1 MSQRVTAVI
10 LHNDGEKITKWELLL
25 PGDFSSNK
33 TEGVL
38 ESNASEQILITFFP
52 KERREYSKYAILKYD
67 GEEAHVNLIGKAIN
81 GNVFLS
87 RDSVQMEGTY
97 ITLESK
103 STLRIINK
111 SSVKID
117 FEWRAFSSEKEDA
130 EKKKL
135 LLDEIENEEKE
146 KYALIREI
154 TGYSSGFEDILKN
167 MLDEEVDDLDKDDPG
182 FEDYVEKKKRNAEAL
197 IKRKYKILRKEIQED
212 RLIYDDNIFSI
223 QPQTGSI
230 WPNSELTVTITFKPT
245 DALAYLSG
253 AYCDISCS
261 DERLAL
267 HLEGE
272 GVGPKAFLS
281 TNVLNIGGSHG
292 ASNGRRHIRERG
304 AEDQPVHREQ
314 GRNRGVFQAEEA
326 DHDVV
331 EHDHVRLGRGQ
342 AGSVPADQL
351 LHDLQV
357 QQNRPIHRDL
367 PVAAAGQLDSTHA
380 DGEGPREGAQVR
392 V

>member
-1 MSQRVTAVI
+1 MFTEREKFVVPIIATGRKALLSFPDLIDFGSSCPVKYKTEKPVI
-10 LHNDGEKITKWELLL
+10 IHNNGEKITKWELML
-25 PGDFSSNK
+25 PEDFSSNK

-52 KERREYSKYAILKYD
+52 KERREYSKFAVLRYD
-67 GEEAHVNLIGKAIN
+67 GEEAQVVLAGKAIN

-117 FEWRAFSSEKEDA
+117 FEWRAFSSEKEDM
-130 EKKKL
+130 EKKRL
-135 LLDEIENEEKE
+135 LLDEIEQEESQKQ
-146 KYALIREI
+146 ALIRVFN
-154 TGYSSGFEDILKN
+154 GYSTEFEEIMRN
-167 MLDEEVDDLDKDDPG
+167 MLDEDLDDVDKDDPS
-182 FEDYVEKKKRNAEAL
+182 FDAFVEKKKRNAEAL
-197 IKRKYKILRKEIQED
+197 VKRKYKILRKEIEED

-230 WPNSELTVTITFKPT
+230 WPNSELTVTITFTPT

-253 AYCDISCS
+253 AFCNISCS

-281 TNVLNIGGSHG
+281 TNILNIGESKKETF
-292 ASNGRRHIRERG
+292 S
-304 AEDQPVHREQ
+304 
-314 GRNRGVFQAEEA
+314 
-326 DHDVV
+326 
-331 EHDHVRLGRGQ
+331 
-342 AGSVPADQL
+342 
-351 LHDLQV
+351 
-357 QQNRPIHRDL
+357 
-367 PVAAAGQLDSTHA
+367 
-380 DGEGPREGAQVR
+380 
-392 V
+392 

>member
-1 MSQRVTAVI
+1 M
-10 LHNDGEKITKWELLL
+10 HNDGEKITKWELML
-25 PGDFSSNK
+25 PEDFSSNK

-135 LLDEIENEEKE
+135 LLDEIANEEAE
-146 KYALIREI
+146 KNALIKEI
-154 TGYSSGFEDILKN
+154 TGYSTGFEEILKN
-167 MLDEEVDDLDKDDPG
+167 MLDEEIDEIDKDDPG
-182 FEDYVEKKKRNAEAL
+182 FEDYVEKKKKNAEAL
-197 IKRKYKILRKEIQED
+197 IKRKYRILKKEIEED

-253 AYCDISCS
+253 AFCNISCS

-281 TNVLNIGGSHG
+281 TNILNIGTL
-292 ASNGRRHIRERG
+292 N
-304 AEDQPVHREQ
+304 
-314 GRNRGVFQAEEA
+314 
-326 DHDVV
+326 
-331 EHDHVRLGRGQ
+331 
-342 AGSVPADQL
+342 
-351 LHDLQV
+351 
-357 QQNRPIHRDL
+357 
-367 PVAAAGQLDSTHA
+367 
-380 DGEGPREGAQVR
+380 
-392 V
+392 